1 MVMRKGTPRVL
12 ALALLA
18 IVFAAAGCSP
28 AKRHY
33 NKAEDLLGKFQGG
46 DHDMKLVK
54 QAQDELREAVKADPN
69 LLDAHK
75 SLANVDEVLHDYD
88 EAGKEYMAASALDP
102 TDQKTRGKASYYRH
116 LQQLTKQADTALDT
130 IKSGDVVEGMS
141 DLKASLQEGNKA
153 NLSKATIDH
162 MIDDL
167 RQGVAAV
174 VQQADQQVQQQK
186 YIDGM
191 KTYDQA
197 VRGYMLLALATKQEK
212 LDPAVDAVIHNAGLA
227 AQKGGPQASQM
238 ISALLND
245 VLTFDPDNKTA
256 NLELAQLSLHE
267 NPPDYST
274 AADLMERAGAPDAEV
289 NKLRAEAKKHH

>member
-33 NKAEDLLGKFQGG
+33 NKAEDLLAKFQAG

-141 DLKASLQEGNKA
+141 DLKASLQEANKA

-256 NLELAQLSLHE
+256 NMELAQLSLHE

>member
-1 MVMRKGTPRVL
+1 MRKGTPRVL

-33 NKAEDLLGKFQGG
+33 NKAEDLLAKFQAG

-256 NLELAQLSLHE
+256 NMELAQLSLHE

>member
-1 MVMRKGTPRVL
+1 MRTRTSRAL

-18 IVFAAAGCSP
+18 IVVGAGCSP

-46 DHDMKLVK
+46 DHDMNLVK
-54 QAQDELREAVKADPN
+54 EAQSELREAVKADPN
-69 LLDAHK
+69 LTDAHK

-88 EAGKEYMAASALDP
+88 EAGAEYMAASALDP
-102 TDQKTRGKASYYRH
+102 TDQRLRGKASYYRH
-116 LQQLTKQADTALDT
+116 LKQLTKQADTALDT
-130 IKSGDVVEGMS
+130 IKSGDVTEGMG
-141 DLKASLQEGNKA
+141 DLKGALQEAGRA

-174 VQQADQQVQQQK
+174 VQQGDQQAQQQK
-186 YIDGM
+186 YLDAM

-197 VRGYMLLALATKQEK
+197 VRGYMLLALATRQQT
-212 LDPAVDAVIHNAGLA
+212 LDPAVDAVMHNAGQVA
-227 AQKGGPQASQM
+227 TKGGPQASQM
-238 ISALLND
+238 LSTLLND
-245 VLTFDPDNKTA
+245 VLTFDPDDKTA
-256 NLELAQLSLHE
+256 NMELAQLSLHE
-267 NPPDYST
+267 SPPDYST

-289 NKLRAEAKKHH
+289 KKLRAAAKKHR

>member
-33 NKAEDLLGKFQGG
+33 NNAEDLLGKFQGG

-141 DLKASLQEGNKA
+141 DLKAALQEGNKA

-256 NLELAQLSLHE
+256 NMELAQLSLHE

>member
-1 MVMRKGTPRVL
+1 MVMRKGTPRAL

-18 IVFAAAGCSP
+18 LVFAASGCSP
-28 AKRHY
+28 AKKHY
-33 NKAEDLLGKFQGG
+33 NKAEDLLAKFQAG
-46 DHDMKLVK
+46 DHDMNLVK
-54 QAQDELREAVKADPN
+54 QAQDELREAIKADPN
-69 LLDAHK
+69 LLDAHR

-102 TDQKTRGKASYYRH
+102 TDQKMRGKASYYRH

-130 IKSGDVVEGMS
+130 IKSGDVVQGMS
-141 DLKASLQEGNKA
+141 DLKGTLQEAGKA

-186 YIDGM
+186 YADGV

-197 VRGYMLLALATKQEK
+197 ARGYMLLALATKQEK
-212 LDPAVDAVIHNAGLA
+212 LDPALDAVMHNAGIA
-227 AQKGGPQASQM
+227 AQKGGPEAAQM
-238 ISALLND
+238 ISTLLND

-256 NLELAQLSLHE
+256 NMELAQLSLHQD
-267 NPPDYST
+267 PPDYAT

-289 NKLRAEAKKHH
+289 NKLRAEAKKHR

>member
-1 MVMRKGTPRVL
+1 MRKGIPRAL

-33 NKAEDLLGKFQGG
+33 NKAEDLLAKFQAG
-46 DHDMKLVK
+46 DHDMNLVK
-54 QAQDELREAVKADPN
+54 QAQDELREAIKADPN
-69 LLDAHK
+69 LLDAHR
-75 SLANVDEVLHDYD
+75 SLANVDEVLHDE

-102 TDQKTRGKASYYRH
+102 TDQKLRGKASYYRH
-116 LQQLTKQADTALDT
+116 LQQLTKQADTALET
-130 IKSGDVVEGMS
+130 IKSGDVVQGMS
-141 DLKASLQEGNKA
+141 DLKASLQEAGKA

-162 MIDDL
+162 MVDDL
-167 RQGVAAV
+167 RQGVGAV

-186 YIDGM
+186 YVDGV

-212 LDPAVDAVIHNAGLA
+212 LDPAVDAVMHNAGLA
-227 AQKGGPQASQM
+227 AEKGGAEASQL
-238 ISALLND
+238 ISTLLND

-256 NLELAQLSLHE
+256 NIELAQLSLHG

-289 NKLRAEAKKHH
+289 NKLRAEAKKHR

>member
-1 MVMRKGTPRVL
+1 MRKGTPRAL

-18 IVFAAAGCSP
+18 LVFAASGCSP
-28 AKRHY
+28 AKKHY
-33 NKAEDLLGKFQGG
+33 NKAEDLLAKFQAG
-46 DHDMKLVK
+46 DHDMNLVK
-54 QAQDELREAVKADPN
+54 QAQDELREAIKADPN
-69 LLDAHK
+69 LLDAHR

-102 TDQKTRGKASYYRH
+102 TDQKMRGKASYYRH

-130 IKSGDVVEGMS
+130 IKSGDVVQGMS
-141 DLKASLQEGNKA
+141 DLKGTLQEAGKA

-186 YIDGM
+186 YADGV

-197 VRGYMLLALATKQEK
+197 ARGYMLLALATKQEK
-212 LDPAVDAVIHNAGLA
+212 LDPALDAVMHNAGIA
-227 AQKGGPQASQM
+227 AQKGGPQAAQM
-238 ISALLND
+238 ISTLLND

-256 NLELAQLSLHE
+256 NMELAQLSLHQD
-267 NPPDYST
+267 PPDYAT

-289 NKLRAEAKKHH
+289 NKLRAEAKKHR

>member
-33 NKAEDLLGKFQGG
+33 NKAEDLLAKFQAG

-141 DLKASLQEGNKA
+141 DLKAALQEGNKA

-256 NLELAQLSLHE
+256 NMELAQLSLHE

>member
-1 MVMRKGTPRVL
+1 MRKGTERAL
-12 ALALLA
+12 ALALLVL
-18 IVFAAAGCSP
+18 VFGTAGCSP
-28 AKRHY
+28 AKKHY
-33 NKAEDLLGKFQGG
+33 NKAEDLLAKFQGG
-46 DHDMKLVK
+46 DHDMNLVK
-54 QAQDELREAVKADPN
+54 QAQDELREAIKADPN
-69 LLDAHK
+69 LLDAHR

-88 EAGKEYMAASALDP
+88 DAGKEYMAASALDP
-102 TDQKTRGKASYYRH
+102 TDQRIRGKASYYRH

-130 IKSGDVVEGMS
+130 IKSGDAVEGMS
-141 DLKASLQEGNKA
+141 DLKGALQEAGKA

-174 VQQADQQVQQQK
+174 VQRADQQVQQQK
-186 YIDGM
+186 YADGV

-212 LDPAVDAVIHNAGLA
+212 LDPAVDAVMHNAGLA
-227 AQKGGPQASQM
+227 AQKGGPEASQM
-238 ISALLND
+238 ISTLLND

-256 NLELAQLSLHE
+256 NMELAQLSLHQD
-267 NPPDYST
+267 PPDYST
-274 AADLMERAGAPDAEV
+274 AADLMERAGASDAEV

>member
-1 MVMRKGTPRVL
+1 MRKGTPRAL

-18 IVFAAAGCSP
+18 LVFAASGCSP
-28 AKRHY
+28 AKKHY
-33 NKAEDLLGKFQGG
+33 NKAEDLLAKFQAG
-46 DHDMKLVK
+46 DHDMNLVK
-54 QAQDELREAVKADPN
+54 QAQDELREAIKADPN
-69 LLDAHK
+69 LLDAHR

-102 TDQKTRGKASYYRH
+102 TDQKMRGKASYYRH

-130 IKSGDVVEGMS
+130 IKSGDVVQGMS
-141 DLKASLQEGNKA
+141 DLKGTLQEAGKA

-186 YIDGM
+186 YADGV

-197 VRGYMLLALATKQEK
+197 ARGYMLLALATKQEK
-212 LDPAVDAVIHNAGLA
+212 LDPALDAVMHNAGIA
-227 AQKGGPQASQM
+227 AQKGGPEAAQM
-238 ISALLND
+238 ISTLLND

-256 NLELAQLSLHE
+256 NMELAQLSLHQD
-267 NPPDYST
+267 PPDYAT

-289 NKLRAEAKKHH
+289 NKLRAEAKKHR